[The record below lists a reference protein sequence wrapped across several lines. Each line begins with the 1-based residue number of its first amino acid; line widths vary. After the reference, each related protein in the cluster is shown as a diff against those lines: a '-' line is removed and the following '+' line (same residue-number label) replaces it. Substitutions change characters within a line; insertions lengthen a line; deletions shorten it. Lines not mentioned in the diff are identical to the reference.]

1 MSRARTD
8 DPAGTVETGTA
19 PAASVTGAR
28 GVGRHLSWVL
38 ACFFGLRVVLWS
50 TGLRF
55 HDHLT
60 GQLQLID
67 EPILTANPFVAFTQ
81 VNIQPP
87 LWNFY
92 VGAVRAW
99 SPLPAA
105 LTFQIVWVAA
115 DLATVL
121 MLWNVLCWL
130 GARRWQATVATM
142 LVASN
147 PLFISSESF
156 LRYETAVTFLVTA
169 SVFTFARYVTAPSLR
184 RFALFCAVLFIGV
197 STRTLLHP
205 LWLLGGLAF
214 GIIVAKRAG
223 ALSLRLVWPAALT
236 IALVIG
242 NLAYLNVRFGNT
254 GYSSY
259 VGMNLERIAVTTLPA
274 GTLERLQR
282 EGSLSDLA
290 SQKPYSPYAKYE
302 RLRPSLAHCEPAE
315 HTSALAALRKS
326 TGEPNL
332 NALCFDPIYRQA
344 FDDSVAAIR
353 AEPGNYLRSIGQA
366 AVLYASWPAPF
377 DHPSAGSFEALETL
391 YKPILGPV
399 HVSHDVGAGDPQ
411 GTTAFLLSGLDR
423 LPLLVTVVGAL
434 VLALWRGA
442 TAAWRVARRR
452 HRPGDETLAWIGF
465 TVAAVGFAS
474 VAFDFYENARFRLAL
489 DPILLGPLVVAVT
502 SVVRWAA
509 LEIRTRVWVRSPA
522 GATGE
527 PASLNPDASDVSR
540 TRP

>member
-1 MSRARTD
+1 MSIGRGAPWGERA
-8 DPAGTVETGTA
+8 
-19 PAASVTGAR
+19 
-28 GVGRHLSWVL
+28 HLSIVV
-38 ACFFGLRVVLWS
+38 ACFFGLRAVLWA

-55 HDHLT
+55 HDHLV

-67 EPILTANPFVAFTQ
+67 EPILEANPFVAFTQ
-81 VNIQPP
+81 LNIQPP

-115 DLATVL
+115 DLATAL
-121 MLWNVLCWL
+121 MLWDVLCRL
-130 GARRWQATVATM
+130 GARRWQATVATV

-147 PLFISSESF
+147 PLLVSSESF

-169 SVFTFARYVTAPSLR
+169 SVFTFARYVTVPSLR
-184 RFALFCAVLFIGV
+184 RFALFCVVLFVGV

-205 LWLLGGLAF
+205 LWLLGGLVI
-214 GIIVAKRAG
+214 GIVVAKRAG
-223 ALSLRLVWPAALT
+223 ALSLRLLWPAALI

-242 NLAYLNVRFGNT
+242 NLAYLDVRFGNT

-259 VGMNLERIAVTTLPA
+259 AGVNLERIAVTTLPDA
-274 GTLERLQR
+274 TLERLQR
-282 EGSLSDLA
+282 DGTLSDFA
-290 SQKPYSPYAKYE
+290 SLKPYSRYAEYE
-302 RLRPSLAHCEPAE
+302 RRRPSLAHCDPAG
-315 HTSALAALRKS
+315 HGSALTALRKS

-332 NALCFDPIYRQA
+332 NALCFDAIYRQA

-366 AVLYASWPAPF
+366 AVLFSSWPAPF

-399 HVSHDVGAGDPQ
+399 HVSHDVGDGDPQ
-411 GTTAFLLSGLDR
+411 PTTAFLVGGLDR

-434 VLALWRGA
+434 VFALWRGVA
-442 TAAWRVARRR
+442 STWRLVRRR
-452 HRPGDETLAWIGF
+452 RRPGDEIRTWIGF
-465 TVAAVGFAS
+465 TVVAVGLAS
-474 VAFDFYENARFRLAL
+474 IAFDFYENARFRLAL
-489 DPILLGPLVVAVT
+489 DPILLGPLFVAAT

-509 LEIRTRVWVRSPA
+509 LGIRTRVSAQNPVGAGRDAGSVSSDAA
-522 GATGE
+522 GA
-527 PASLNPDASDVSR
+527 SR
-540 TRP
+540 MRR